1 MAAEWKP
8 TVFDMALVHQCAP
21 HVSSQTM
28 EAIIR
33 TESNFNPLALH
44 VNGDFRLPAAPRT
57 ATEATAWAEWL
68 IQQGYSVD
76 LGLMQINSR
85 NLRTLNITVADAFD
99 PCRNLWAGARILTA
113 NYLQAA
119 KTAGLGSQALL
130 QAISAYN
137 TGNFRAGFNNG
148 YVNRVVANS
157 SNSSRSQVTQPT
169 DENQVCWLTSCVTVD
184 LSRAGRRLTIAGAV
198 GIAVLI
204 ADLFGLHRW
213 ARERLG
219 AGLQSLWY
227 RLPRLLLLLPRALL
241 AYVRT
246 RCLNR

>member
-1 MAAEWKP
+1 M
-8 TVFDMALVHQCAP
+8 FDMALVHQCAP

-57 ATEATAWAEWL
+57 AAEATAWAEWL
-68 IQQGYSVD
+68 IRQGYSVD

-85 NLRTLNITVADAFD
+85 NLRALNITVADAFD

-119 KTAGLGSQALL
+119 KTAGPGSKALL
-130 QAISAYN
+130 QALSAYN

-148 YVNRVVANS
+148 YVNRVV
-157 SNSSRSQVTQPT
+157 SNSSRSQVRPPT
-169 DENQVCWLTSCVTVD
+169 DEDQVCWLTSCVTVS
-184 LSRAGRRLTIAGAV
+184 LSWAGRWLTFAGAV
-198 GIAVLI
+198 GVATLI
-204 ADLFGLHRW
+204 ADHFGLYRRAW
-213 ARERLG
+213 QRLG
-219 AGLQSLWY
+219 AGQKAVG
-227 RLPRLLLLLPRALL
+227 ALRDGL
-241 AYVRT
+241 ARIRR
-246 RCLNR
+246 RC